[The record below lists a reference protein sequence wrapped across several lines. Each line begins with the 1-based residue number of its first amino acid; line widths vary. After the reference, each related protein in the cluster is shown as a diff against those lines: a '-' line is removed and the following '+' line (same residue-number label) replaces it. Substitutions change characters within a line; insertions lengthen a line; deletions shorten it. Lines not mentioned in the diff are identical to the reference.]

1 MYLIGVINFISTVL
15 MQITTYET
23 ILIGRFLLGVTC
35 GMYPMVVPV
44 MTKELCPPS
53 LKLILGSFY
62 SLARIIGIIFCFSIG
77 LILEIKNI
85 PHYWRI
91 VFVIPG
97 IIVFIQTLL
106 IYFFIP
112 DIPEDL
118 IKRGQVDKV

>member
-1 MYLIGVINFISTVL
+1 MYFIGVVNLISTIL
-15 MQITTYET
+15 MQVTTYQT

-62 SLARIIGIIFCFSIG
+62 ILARIIGIIFCFSIG
-77 LILEIKNI
+77 LVLEIKNI

-97 IIVFIQTLL
+97 VIVFLQTIL

-112 DIPEDL
+112 DIPGDL
-118 IKRGQVDKV
+118 IKRGQL